1 MTTPVRSDPVHG
13 FSWRDVVAG
22 LSVALVLIPQS
33 VAYAELAGMPSHHGL
48 YAAALPPIA
57 AAFFASSPYLQAGPV
72 ALTALLT
79 LGALLPLA
87 QAGSAEYVGL
97 AALLALVVGVV
108 RMLVGA
114 LKAGWLSYLMSR
126 PMLSGFTSAA
136 AILIVSSQLPGA
148 LGSPAPD
155 GSVLGRAVW
164 AIGHPTSWEV
174 ASIGLT
180 AVTVLLVWGGRAIHS
195 LVPGV
200 LLAAAGGIVFSSLT
214 GYAGAAVGDIP
225 AGLPRLTLDLP
236 WHRLPVL
243 LLPGAV
249 IALVGFAEAASI
261 ARVFASED
269 RQRWDANREF
279 LGQGAANLAAAI
291 AGGFPV
297 GGSFTRSSVNRLSGG
312 RSRWSG
318 LVTGFSVL
326 LFLPFAGVLAPLP
339 TAVLAGIVIAAISTL
354 FRPREL
360 LRLWRLSRPQAFVG
374 WGTFAFTLLLAPHI
388 EQAVLLGVVM
398 ATAVHL
404 WRQLRPGLV
413 ARREGDTL
421 YLEPSGVLWF
431 GSAPA
436 MEDALFARLDDE
448 PDVRRVVLKCSGL
461 SRIDITGAYSLAE
474 MLDHVHRAGL
484 EMEIEGVPEHARRI
498 LEAVGVGTH
507 KPPAS

>member
-180 AVTVLLVWGGRAIHS
+180 AVTVLLVLGGRAIHS

-261 ARVFASED
+261 ARVFASEEQGIPRPGR
-269 RQRWDANREF
+269 RQPGSRNR
-279 LGQGAANLAAAI
+279 
-291 AGGFPV
+291 
-297 GGSFTRSSVNRLSGG
+297 RRLSGRWLFHPQQREPAVG
-312 RSRWSG
+312 GAEPLEWSG
-318 LVTGFSVL
+318 HRLQRAPVPALCGGTRPPSDRGARRDRHCGDFDPLSPTRAAPTVEAFAAASVRGMGDLRFHSASGPAHRTGGPARS
-326 LFLPFAGVLAPLP
+326 GH
-339 TAVLAGIVIAAISTL
+339 GYGC
-354 FRPREL
+354 
-360 LRLWRLSRPQAFVG
+360 AFV
-374 WGTFAFTLLLAPHI
+374 APTPARI
-388 EQAVLLGVVM
+388 GSA
-398 ATAVHL
+398 
-404 WRQLRPGLV
+404 
-413 ARREGDTL
+413 ARRRH
-421 YLEPSGVLWF
+421 F
-431 GSAPA
+431 
-436 MEDALFARLDDE
+436 
-448 PDVRRVVLKCSGL
+448 
-461 SRIDITGAYSLAE
+461 
-474 MLDHVHRAGL
+474 
-484 EMEIEGVPEHARRI
+484 VP
-498 LEAVGVGTH
+498 
-507 KPPAS
+507 